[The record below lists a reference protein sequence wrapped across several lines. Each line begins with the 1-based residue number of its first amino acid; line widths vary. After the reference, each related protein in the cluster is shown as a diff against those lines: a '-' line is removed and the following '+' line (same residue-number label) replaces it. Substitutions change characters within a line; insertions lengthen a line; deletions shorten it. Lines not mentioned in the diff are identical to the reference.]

1 MSRSAINPVAFGIS
15 REAIREGLNTLVVG
29 GRAYDVRKST
39 YPSSSNSTFTVGS
52 LGPARKYVS
61 GNATAD
67 RYSAPHLQVA
77 GSRPGSLLC
86 VWSPLTLNAAD
97 RYLLTS
103 GLTLSTAGSGL
114 SISTTKTA
122 ARAVNSSYVNVE
134 VYTDAPTIGSTY
146 VSVLTAGAYLRLY
159 HFGRLI
165 GEAAIAGGAPRTTT
179 AAKTI
184 SIGSTDASTSN
195 YVGANIF
202 LAAEFDAEIP
212 AAYALSL
219 SQDPWQILTAPP
231 RKKGLVF
238 GADLGS
244 GGGLSASG
252 AAAAAGSATLQADVA
267 LAGVAVAV
275 AGGAADAQIFVPLS
289 ATGFSVSAGSA
300 GLTATITV
308 SAAGLAEAAGAAGL
322 SASVLLA
329 GAAAA
334 TAAGNASLAATLAAA
349 ASGSAQ
355 AGGSA
360 TLSGGSPGAL
370 SAAGSATAG
379 GLAGLDVQVSLSAAG
394 SAAAGGSAL
403 LGGGA
408 AGSLSA
414 SGAAQAGGSGLLTA
428 SVVLTAAGFVQAMG
442 AGALFVSIDLAAS
455 GQATAGGLAHLALQG
470 TTLLAID
477 PRYRVRLQPREFLAA
492 WSRPPYSVTLQ

>member
-1 MSRSAINPVAFGIS
+1 MSRSAINPIAFGIS

-29 GRAYDVRKST
+29 ARAYNVRKSA
-39 YPSSSNSTFTVGS
+39 YPTSSNSTFVHGR
-52 LGPARKYVS
+52 LGPARSFARASSQV
-61 GNATAD
+61 D
-67 RYSAPHLQVA
+67 RYDGSHLQVA
-77 GSRPGSLLC
+77 GARPSSLLV
-86 VWSPLTLNAAD
+86 VWTCSVTPAGSN
-97 RYLLTS
+97 RYLISS
-103 GLTLSTAGSGL
+103 GKNT
-114 SISTTKTA
+114 ISTGAGIAVSNTA
-122 ARAVNSSYVNVE
+122 VSAIAANSSSAE
-134 VYTDAPTIGSTY
+134 VSVATSAPTVGETY
-146 VSVLTAGAYLRLY
+146 VSVLTAGEYLRLY
-159 HFGRLI
+159 HKGSLI
-165 GEAAIAGGAPRTTT
+165 GETAISGGAPRTTT
-179 AAKTI
+179 SAKTV
-184 SIGSTDASTSN
+184 SVGSDVSTNYADA
-195 YVGANIF
+195 YIY

-212 AAYALSL
+212 QAYAFSL
-219 SQDPWQILTAPP
+219 AKDPWQILTVPP
-231 RKKGLVF
+231 KKKIFVF
-238 GADLGS
+238 GADPGS
-244 GGGLSASG
+244 GGSVSASG
-252 AAAAAGSATLQADVA
+252 GAVAGGSATLQADVA
-267 LAGVAVAV
+267 LAGVAVAL
-275 AGGAADAQIFVPLS
+275 AGGAANAQIFVPLS
-289 ATGFSVSAGSA
+289 ATGFSVSSGSA

-379 GLAGLDVQVSLSAAG
+379 GSAGLDVQVSLSAAG
-394 SAAAGGSAL
+394 SATAGGSAL

-428 SVVLTAAGFVQAMG
+428 SVALTAAGFVQAMG

-477 PRYRVRLQPREFLAA
+477 PRYRVRLLRREFLAS